1 MADRARSLFG
11 CRAFCFRAAKEPAM
25 ARRRTEDQAD
35 EPTADEL
42 RQLLKLYANA
52 TRGFSISR
60 ADLLLRFEAG

>member
-1 MADRARSLFG
+1 
-11 CRAFCFRAAKEPAM
+11 M
-25 ARRRTEDQAD
+25 ARRRAEDQAD

-42 RQLLKLYANA
+42 RKLLKLYTNA